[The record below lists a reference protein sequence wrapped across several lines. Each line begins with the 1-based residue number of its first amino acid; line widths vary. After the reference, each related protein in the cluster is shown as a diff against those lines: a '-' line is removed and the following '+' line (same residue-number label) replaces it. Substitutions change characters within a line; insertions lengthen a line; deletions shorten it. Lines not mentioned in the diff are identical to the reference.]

1 MKHYKYAIAALLLP
15 AALTTANAQSQYNTT
30 ITAAI
35 KDLPAGQWIYW
46 RSQRDDDR
54 RDSVQT
60 TAGGF
65 TIKTNIAPGKAD
77 FYIIQIGKSYGDHNL
92 IFYYLDK
99 GNITIKGD
107 GPMFK
112 DAVFGG
118 PQFIKDNNEYTAML
132 KQAPGLQG
140 QADLYKKANKLYAEK
155 DSAGLAALQPELER
169 MRKESENLTK
179 QWVLQHPKSG
189 ISASLLSH
197 LNDMT
202 LEEKESIFNK
212 LSASAKENGPAKR
225 LAHSIRVNKLTGIG
239 SMALDFTQNDTL
251 GKPVSLKDFRGKYV
265 LVDFWASWCVPC
277 RGENPNVVAAFN
289 KYSSKKFT
297 VLGVSLDQPNGKE
310 KWLNAIHQ
318 DHLTWTHVSDL
329 KFWNNAVAKQY
340 DIRSIPSNLLIDPSG
355 KIIAKDLH
363 GDELEKKLAEVL

>member
-1 MKHYKYAIAALLLP
+1 MKHYKYAVVALLLP
-15 AALTTANAQSQYNTT
+15 AALTTAKAQAQQNTT
-30 ITAAI
+30 ITATI
-35 KDLPAGQWIYW
+35 KGLPAGEWVYW
-46 RSQRDDDR
+46 RSQGGQDR
-54 RDSVQT
+54 YDSVQT

-65 TIKTNIAPGKAD
+65 TIKTNIPPGEGD
-77 FYIIQIGKSYGDHNL
+77 FYTIKIGKPYGEHNS

-107 GPMFK
+107 GPEFK

-118 PQFIKDNNEYTAML
+118 PQFVKDNNEYAAML

-140 QADLYKKANKLYAEK
+140 RADLYKKANKLYAER

-169 MRKESENLTK
+169 MQKVSDSLTK

-189 ISASLLSH
+189 ISAVLLSH
-197 LNDMT
+197 LFVMP
-202 LEEKESIFNK
+202 LEEKESVFNK
-212 LSASAKENGPAKR
+212 LSASAKNNGPGKR

-239 SMALDFTQNDTL
+239 NTALDFTQNDTL

-277 RGENPNVVAAFN
+277 RAENPNVVAAFN
-289 KYSSKKFT
+289 KYSSKNFT
-297 VLGVSLDQPNGKE
+297 VLSVSLDQPNGKE

-329 KFWNNAVAKQY
+329 KFWDNAVAKQY
-340 DIRSIPSNLLIDPSG
+340 DIHSIPSNLLIDPSG

-363 GDELEKKLAEVL
+363 GDELEKKLAEVF

>member
-1 MKHYKYAIAALLLP
+1 MKHYKYALVALLLP
-15 AALTTANAQSQYNTT
+15 AALTTAEAQAQQNTT
-30 ITAAI
+30 ITATI
-35 KDLPAGQWIYW
+35 KGLPAGEWVYW
-46 RSQRDDDR
+46 RSQGGQDR
-54 RDSVQT
+54 YDSVQT

-65 TIKTNIAPGKAD
+65 TIKTNIAPGKGD
-77 FYIIQIGKSYGDHNL
+77 FYTIKIGKPYGEHNS

-107 GPMFK
+107 GPEFK

-118 PQFIKDNNEYTAML
+118 PQFVKDNNEYAAML

-140 QADLYKKANKLYAEK
+140 RADLYKKANKLYAEK

-169 MRKESENLTK
+169 MQKVSDSLTK
-179 QWVLQHPKSG
+179 QWILQHPKSG
-189 ISASLLSH
+189 ISAVLLSH
-197 LNDMT
+197 LFVMP
-202 LEEKESIFNK
+202 LEEKESVFNK
-212 LSASAKENGPAKR
+212 LSASAKNNGPGKR

-239 SMALDFTQNDTL
+239 NMALDFTQNDTL

-265 LVDFWASWCVPC
+265 LIDFWASWCVPC
-277 RGENPNVVAAFN
+277 RAENPNVVAAFN
-289 KYSSKKFT
+289 KYTSKNFT
-297 VLGVSLDQPNGKE
+297 VLSVSLDQPNGKE

-329 KFWNNAVAKQY
+329 KFWDNAVAKQY
-340 DIRSIPSNLLIDPSG
+340 DIHSIPSNLLIDPSG

>member
-1 MKHYKYAIAALLLP
+1 MKKITALLA
-15 AALTTANAQSQYNTT
+15 AALTTAAAYAQQNTT
-30 ITAAI
+30 ITATI
-35 KDLPAGQWIYW
+35 KDLPAGQWVYW
-46 RSQRDDDR
+46 RSQGNDDR

-65 TIKTNIAPGKAD
+65 TIKTNIAPGEAD
-77 FYIIQIGKSYGDHNL
+77 YYVIQIGKKYGDNNM

-99 GNITIKGD
+99 GNVAIKGD

-112 DAVFGG
+112 NATFSG
-118 PQFIKDNNEYTAML
+118 PQYIKDYNEYTALL

-140 QADLYKKANKLYAEK
+140 QAALYEQANKLYAAK
-155 DSAGLAALQPELER
+155 DSAGLAALEPKMKRMQEER
-169 MRKESENLTK
+169 DSLTK
-179 QWVLQHPKSG
+179 QWILQHPKSG

-197 LNDMT
+197 LNDVP
-202 LEEKESIFNK
+202 LDEKESIFNK
-212 LSASAKENGPAKR
+212 LSAAAKENGPAKR

-239 SMALDFTQNDTL
+239 SMAPDFTQNDTL

-265 LVDFWASWCVPC
+265 LIDFWASWCHPC
-277 RGENPNVVAAFN
+277 REENPNVVAAFQ
-289 KYSSKKFT
+289 KYSSKNFT
-297 VLGVSLDQPNGKE
+297 VLGISLDQPTGKE

-318 DHLTWTHVSDL
+318 DNLTWTHVSDL
-329 KFWNNAVAKQY
+329 KFWNNAIAQQY
-340 DIRSIPSNLLIDPSG
+340 DIRSIPANFLVDPSG

>member
-1 MKHYKYAIAALLLP
+1 MKKTIAFLA
-15 AALTTANAQSQYNTT
+15 AALTTAAAQAQQNTT
-30 ITAAI
+30 ITATI
-35 KDLPAGQWIYW
+35 KDLPAGQWVYW
-46 RSQRDDDR
+46 RSQGGDDR

-65 TIKTNIAPGKAD
+65 TIKTNIAPGEAD
-77 FYIIQIGKSYGDHNL
+77 FYIIQIGKSYSDNSVFL
-92 IFYYLDK
+92 YYLDK

-118 PQFIKDNNEYTAML
+118 PQFVKDNNGYSAMM
-132 KQAPGLQG
+132 KQAPGLKG
-140 QADLYKKANKLYAEK
+140 QADLYKQANKLYAEN
-155 DSAGLAALQPELER
+155 DSAGLAALQPKIKQMQE
-169 MRKESENLTK
+169 ESEKLTK
-179 QWVLQHPKSG
+179 QWVLQHPASG

-197 LNDMT
+197 LNDT
-202 LEEKESIFNK
+202 PLDEKERIYNK
-212 LSASAKENGPAKR
+212 LSAAAKENGPAKR

-265 LVDFWASWCVPC
+265 LVDFWASWCHPC
-277 RGENPNVVAAFN
+277 RDENPNVVAAFK
-289 KYSSKKFT
+289 KYNSKNFT

-318 DHLTWTHVSDL
+318 DGLTWTHVSDL

-340 DIRSIPSNLLIDPSG
+340 DIGSIPSNLLIDPSG

-363 GDELEKKLAEVL
+363 GEELEKKLAEVL

>member
-1 MKHYKYAIAALLLP
+1 MKHYKQAIAALLLP
-15 AALTTANAQSQYNTT
+15 AALTTVVQAQQNTT
-30 ITAAI
+30 ITATI
-35 KDLPAGQWIYW
+35 KDLPAGQWVYW
-46 RSQRDDDR
+46 SSQGGDDR

-65 TIKTNIAPGKAD
+65 TIKTNIAPGEAD
-77 FYIIQIGKSYGDHNL
+77 FYIIKIGKPYGEHNVIL
-92 IFYYLDK
+92 YYLDK
-99 GNITIKGD
+99 GNITIKGN
-107 GPMFK
+107 GPQFK

-118 PQFIKDNNEYTAML
+118 PQFVKDNNDYAATL
-132 KQAPGLQG
+132 KKAPGLQG
-140 QADLYKKANKLYAEK
+140 RAELYEKMNKLYAEK
-155 DSAGLAALQPELER
+155 DSAGLAALQPEMER
-169 MRKESENLTK
+169 MRKESDSLTK
-179 QWVLQHPKSG
+179 QWILQHPASG
-189 ISASLLSH
+189 IGAPLLSY
-197 LNDMT
+197 LSDMT

-225 LAHSIRVNKLTGIG
+225 LAYSIRVNKLTGIG
-239 SMALDFTQNDTL
+239 SMAPDFTQNDTL

-289 KYSSKKFT
+289 KYNSKNFT
-297 VLGVSLDQPNGKE
+297 VLGVSLDQPTGKE

-318 DHLTWTHVSDL
+318 DNLTWTHVSDL